1 MTASH
6 RPTTLER
13 QIRGF
18 YDLCAARENYR
29 VVPWELD
36 KQEIAMLCRYSVRL
50 MSGHDI
56 VLTEEQSRQADI
68 LNHGLL
74 CGYIRIAYAHEN
86 EGLAWLW
93 SQHRNNWLGS
103 KEIRIMRRFS
113 HFTFR
118 GVATERCGMHY
129 QSVPIYCVHGDG
141 GSFAYE
147 AWSWQSGRKPRIVE

>member
-1 MTASH
+1 MKS
-6 RPTTLER
+6 TTET
-13 QIRGF
+13 QIRKF

-29 VVPWELD
+29 AVPWVLE
-36 KQEIAMLCRYSVRL
+36 KAEINLLCRYSVRL
-50 MSGHDI
+50 MSGY
-56 VLTEEQSRQADI
+56 VVRLTDEQQRQAEI

-74 CGYIRIAYAHEN
+74 CGYIRIEYAHEN

-93 SQHRNNWLGS
+93 SQHKNGWLGA

-113 HFTFR
+113 HFTLR
-118 GVATERCGMHY
+118 GVATER
-129 QSVPIYCVHGDG
+129 QSMFSHFHATPIYCVHGDG